1 MIRDMVTINEEK
13 CNGCGVCIS
22 ACHEGALALVNGKA
36 RLISDS
42 YCDGLGA
49 CLPECPTGA
58 ITIEKR
64 EAAAFE
70 LPAGHPAAGH
80 SAPAAHESP
89 AAPAAAP
96 ASAPKAAAAPLACG
110 CPGSHA
116 RSLKGA
122 VPPAARAAEPAPA
135 PAAALPESELRQ
147 WPVQLKLVPVNA
159 PYFQNA
165 KLLIAADCAAY
176 ARASFH
182 QEFMRGRITLIGCP
196 KLDAGSYVEK
206 LTEIFKNNDIRSI
219 MVARME
225 VPCCGGL
232 EMAVRQALM
241 NSGRMIPWQV
251 VTLGTD
257 GSILQE

>member
-1 MIRDMVTINEEK
+1 MIRDMVTIDEEK

-58 ITIEKR
+58 ISIEKR
-64 EAAAFE
+64 EANLFS
-70 LPAGHPAAGH
+70 LPEGHPAAGH
-80 SAPAAHESP
+80 AATDHATPADHAAPSAPAAP
-89 AAPAAAP
+89 V
-96 ASAPKAAAAPLACG
+96 APLACG
-110 CPGSHA
+110 CPGSHS
-116 RSLKGA
+116 RSLKG
-122 VPPAARAAEPAPA
+122 PAPKTQAAPA
-135 PAAALPESELRQ
+135 PARTTTAELPESELRQ
-147 WPVQLKLVPVNA
+147 WPVQLKLAPVNA
-159 PYFQNA
+159 PYFQEA

-176 ARASFH
+176 ARATFH
-182 QEFMRGRITLIGCP
+182 QDFMRGRITLIGCP

-206 LTEIFKNNDIRSI
+206 LTEIFRTNDIRSI

-225 VPCCGGL
+225 VPCCGGI
-232 EMAVRQALM
+232 EMAVRQALV
-241 NSGRMIPWQV
+241 NSGKMIPWQV

-257 GSILQE
+257 GSILQD